1 MNVICKAI
9 QRYSNGVN
17 LRSNNFASRTCFGKA
32 DPNLLSNLIK
42 QNAANPLRQRPLI
55 RNFYSFNTLFASKG
69 LPPGLKPIS
78 DVTIPE
84 GKDIFSK
91 TLKEM
96 ETKQQVATAKK
107 KGKIGRRVRA
117 PDEAWCIVKAI
128 PGSIKKTKLVANL
141 ISGLTYKDAVIQLK
155 LCRRKI
161 ARILLKGLESARA
174 NAENNHKLDPFR
186 CVVAEA
192 IINKDYVY
200 NRVRYHSKG
209 RAGLMQR
216 RFSRVTIILKELPEG
231 DERLFFKNTIKEDAI
246 PTKTGSL
253 ETKRKRKQTRSR
265 TKIFIRTRFNFRSNL
280 DMISRSRVEYSII
293 YCLTNL
299 HCFQIS
305 YTTIIYIYTH
315 LQMYSM

>member
-17 LRSNNFASRTCFGKA
+17 LRPNNFATKLCFGKT
-32 DPNLLSNLIK
+32 DPLLSSNLIK

-78 DVTIPE
+78 DVTVPE

-96 ETKQQVATAKK
+96 EAKQQVATKAKK

-117 PDEAWCIVKAI
+117 PDEAWCIVKGI
-128 PGSIKKTKLVANL
+128 SGGVKKTKLVANL

-161 ARILLKGLESARA
+161 ARNLLKGLESARA

-186 CVVAEA
+186 CIVAEA
-192 IINKDYVY
+192 IINKDVIFD
-200 NRVRYHSKG
+200 RVRYHSKG

-216 RFSRVTIILKELPEG
+216 KFSKVTIILKELPEG
-231 DERLFFKNTIKEDAI
+231 DERLFSKTQLRKMQFQQKLEALKQKE
-246 PTKTGSL
+246 KES
-253 ETKRKRKQTRSR
+253 KQDKEQKSSTP
-265 TKIFIRTRFNFRSNL
+265 I
-280 DMISRSRVEYSII
+280 
-293 YCLTNL
+293 
-299 HCFQIS
+299 
-305 YTTIIYIYTH
+305 
-315 LQMYSM
+315 